1 VFSIKVAVGDQVNEG
16 DVVIILE
23 SMKMETEVRASTGGS
38 IKSIQVQEGQN
49 VKTGDTLLVI
59 G

>member
-1 VFSIKVAVGDQVNEG
+1 
-16 DVVIILE
+16 
-23 SMKMETEVRASTGGS
+23 MKMETEVRASTGGS